1 MLIKVLSSSLS
12 GLSGNIVTVEV
23 DISYGMPG
31 TCIVG
36 LADKSVEEAKERV
49 KVSIKNT
56 DFLYPTKKVVI
67 NLAPADLKKSGSHFD
82 LPIAIGILAASEQV
96 KLDNLDKFL
105 IFGELSIDGLI
116 RKVNGALCYAIS
128 GIENGIKSI
137 ILPKENAEEAA
148 LVKGLKIYPAENLK
162 DVVNIINNYPNI
174 NQYNS
179 DNANSNDNNEYIYDF
194 EDIKGNNLT
203 KRALEI
209 AAAGNHNILMIGPPG
224 SGKTLLARSLP
235 SILPDL
241 SFEEALECTKI
252 YSVAG
257 LLNKGGL
264 VKNRPFRN
272 PHHSVSYAGM
282 IGGGTPPKPGE
293 VVLSHNG
300 VLFID
305 ELLEFKRNIL
315 ETLRTPLEDRQVTIS
330 RALSSITYPANF
342 MLVAALNPC
351 PCGYSGDK
359 YKQCVCTNN
368 QILRYW
374 SKLSAPIMDR
384 IDIHIEVA
392 RLNNDEIISTKNAEP
407 SKNIR
412 KRINNARKIQLNR
425 YKEIGIYSN
434 SQLKVKHIK
443 QFCKLND
450 NSIELLKMAINKLS
464 LSARGYDRI
473 IKLSRTIADL
483 ENSENIDTRH
493 IAEAIQ
499 YRTLDR
505 NRI

>member
-1 MLIKVLSSSLS
+1 MLVKIFSSSLS
-12 GLSGNIVTVEV
+12 GLSACIVDVEV
-23 DISYGMPG
+23 DISFGMPG

-49 KVSIKNT
+49 KTSIKNM
-56 DFLYPTKKVVI
+56 DFMYPSKKVVI
-67 NLAPADLKKSGSHFD
+67 NLAPADLKKTGSHFD
-82 LPIAIGILAASEQV
+82 LPIAIGILSASEQV
-96 KLDNLDKFL
+96 SKENLDKFL
-105 IFGELSIDGLI
+105 IFGELSIDGIL
-116 RKVNGALCYAIS
+116 RKVNGTLCYAIS
-128 GIENGIKSI
+128 AKENGIESI
-137 ILPKENAEEAA
+137 ILPKENAKEAS

-162 DVVNIINNYPNI
+162 EVVNIINNY
-174 NQYNS
+174 NS
-179 DNANSNDNNEYIYDF
+179 ITPYSNGNEQMENDNDYIYDF
-194 EDIKGNNLT
+194 EDIKGNNIT

-209 AAAGNHNILMIGPPG
+209 AAAGNHNLLMIGPPG

-235 SILPDL
+235 SILPNL
-241 SFEEALECTKI
+241 SFDEALECTKI

-257 LLNKGGL
+257 LLNKGSL
-264 VKNRPFRN
+264 IKNRPFRS

-293 VVLSHNG
+293 VVLANNG

-330 RALSSITYPANF
+330 RAMNTITYPANF
-342 MLVAALNPC
+342 MMVAALNPC
-351 PCGYSGDK
+351 PCGYHGDK
-359 YKQCVCTNN
+359 YKHCICTNN
-368 QILRYW
+368 QVLRYW

-392 RLNNDEIISTKNAEP
+392 RLSNDEIISTKNAE
-407 SKNIR
+407 SSDKIR
-412 KRINNARKIQLNR
+412 DRVNKARDIQIKRF
-425 YKEIGIYSN
+425 KEIGIYSN
-434 SQLKVKHIK
+434 SQMQAKHLKR
-443 QFCKLND
+443 FCKLNES
-450 NSIELLKMAINKLS
+450 SIEILKMAINKLS

-483 ENSENIDTRH
+483 DNSENIETRH

-499 YRTLDR
+499 YRSLDR
-505 NRI
+505 NRA

>member
-1 MLIKVLSSSLS
+1 MLVKVLSSSLL
-12 GLSGNIVTVEV
+12 GLSACIVDVEV
-23 DISYGMPG
+23 DISSGMPG

-49 KVSIKNT
+49 KTSIKNMG
-56 DFLYPTKKVVI
+56 FVYPQKKIVI

-82 LPIAIGILAASEQV
+82 LPIAVGILSASEQLLT
-96 KLDNLDKFL
+96 KNLNKFL
-105 IFGELSIDGLI
+105 IFGELSIDGIL
-116 RKVNGALCYAIS
+116 RKVNGSLCYAIS
-128 GIENGIKSI
+128 AKENGIEAI
-137 ILPKENAEEAA
+137 ILPRENAKEAS
-148 LVKGLKIYPAENLK
+148 LVKGVKIYPAENLK

-174 NQYNS
+174 EPYINN
-179 DNANSNDNNEYIYDF
+179 DEGLENDNNYIYDF
-194 EDIKGNNLT
+194 QDIKGNVMP

-241 SFEEALECTKI
+241 TFEEALECTKI

-257 LLNKGGL
+257 LLTKGTL
-264 VKNRPFRN
+264 IKNRPFRN

-282 IGGGTPPKPGE
+282 IGGGTPPRPGE
-293 VVLSHNG
+293 VVLANNG

-330 RALSSITYPANF
+330 RVLNSVTYPANF

-351 PCGYSGDK
+351 PCGYNGDK
-359 YKQCVCTNN
+359 YKQCICSNN

-384 IDIHIEVA
+384 IDIHIEVS
-392 RLNNDEIISTKNAEP
+392 RLSNDEIISNKNSES
-407 SKNIR
+407 SKQIR
-412 KRINNARKIQLNR
+412 SRVNKAREIQLKR
-425 YKEIGIYSN
+425 FKEIGIYSN
-434 SQLKVKHIK
+434 SQMQSKHIK
-443 QFCKLND
+443 QFCKLNEA
-450 NSIELLKMAINKLS
+450 SIELLKTAINKLS

-473 IKLSRTIADL
+473 LKLSRTIADL
-483 ENSENIDTRH
+483 ENSENVETRH
-493 IAEAIQ
+493 VAEAIQ

-505 NRI
+505 NRF